1 MQENKFNEVVLAVK
15 RQISIVNVIGGYI
28 ALKKKGNKFWGCCP
42 FHNEKTASFTVSEEK
57 GFFYCFGCH
66 AGGDAISFLM
76 RIRQLTFAEV
86 IKDLAEQFN
95 IPLPQEIS
103 GVQHEK
109 LDTLELAMLQAN
121 KQALV
126 FYQRCLVETNPQSA
140 KARAYLQKR
149 GINLEIIEKFS
160 LGLSSDNW
168 QDLYNFLKHNKFSDD
183 LLKQVGLVGQAQ
195 SGRYYDKFRQ
205 RIMIPIFNNKGE
217 VIAFGGRVLVD
228 TDSPKYLNSQETKV
242 FNKRKTLYALNVA
255 QSEIKKQGFGLL
267 VEGYMDAISM
277 HTYGFNNTVASL
289 GTAFSIEQARL
300 LGRYARKVLFA
311 YDNDSAGIQA
321 TIRAIDI
328 ARENFLQAKVVLL
341 APAKDPDE
349 FLQKYGKQ
357 ELEKRIENSVDAV
370 VYQIEQTIKLNQN
383 NNSLQEKVEIL
394 AKVLE
399 FVKKCENS
407 LEIDSYLQTIA
418 SGLLI
423 DIAIVKSEYNK
434 LVGKKESFS
443 EPKFKNKQPLPK
455 TLTAIDLAQRHI
467 IKIILE
473 DVSIL
478 DYVTAQLLPA
488 DFEQK
493 VLGEIFMTAQIL
505 SMDNKLAIDSLLNK
519 LSSEAQTQLL
529 AILAEDIQFS
539 DAIKLVDD
547 CIKQIKYSKLEQEYN
562 RHSQLAVEYEKTGD
576 ERFINELQ
584 QVQEI
589 RKKLQKFF

>member
-15 RQISIVNVIGGYI
+15 RQVSIVNIIGGYI

-76 RIRQLTFAEV
+76 RIRQMTFPEV

-95 IPLPQEIS
+95 IPLPQEANS
-103 GVQHEK
+103 FAQEK
-109 LDTLELAMLQAN
+109 VDAVAMTMLEAN
-121 KQALV
+121 KQALE
-126 FYQRCLVETNPQSA
+126 FYQTVLKQQQPLSEA
-140 KARAYLQKR
+140 ARKYLSGR
-149 GINLEIIEKFS
+149 GIGLDIISKFS
-160 LGLSSDNW
+160 LGLSTENW
-168 QDLYNFLKHNKFSDD
+168 QDLYHHLQKSGFADA
-183 LLKQVGLVGQAQ
+183 LLQQVGLVGQAQ
-195 SGRYYDKFRQ
+195 SGRIYDKFRQ
-205 RIMIPIFNNKGE
+205 RIIIPIFNTKGE
-217 VIAFGGRVLVD
+217 VIAFGGRVLASQD
-228 TDSPKYLNSQETKV
+228 NPKYLNSQETKV

-255 QSEIKKQGFGLL
+255 QTEIKKQGFSIL

-277 HTYGFNNTVASL
+277 HTYGFSNTVASL
-289 GTAFSIEQARL
+289 GTAFSMEQARL
-300 LGRYARKVLFA
+300 LGRYSRKVLMA

-328 ARENFLQAKVVLL
+328 ARENFLQVRVVLL

-349 FLQKYGKQ
+349 FLQKYGPH
-357 ELEKRIENSVDAV
+357 ELQKRINNSIDAV
-370 VYQIEQTIKLNQN
+370 EYQIEQTIKLNQK

-423 DIAIVKSEYNK
+423 DMAIVKTEYNK
-434 LVGKKESFS
+434 LIGEKLPLQTRKSLA
-443 EPKFKNKQPLPK
+443 KQAVPHELN
-455 TLTAIDLAQRHI
+455 AIELAQRHI

-478 DYVTAQLLPA
+478 EYVTAQLLPK
-488 DFEQK
+488 DFAEK
-493 VLGEIFMTAQIL
+493 ALAEIFMTAQIL
-505 SMDNKLAIDSLLNK
+505 SMDNQLNIDALLGK
-519 LSSEAQTQLL
+519 LSETSQTKLL
-529 AILAEDIQFS
+529 SILAEDIQFA
-539 DAIKLVDD
+539 DPIKLVDD
-547 CIKQIKYSKLEQEYN
+547 CIRQIKYSNLEQEYN
-562 RHSQLAVEYEKTGD
+562 LHSQLAVEYEKTGD

-589 RKKLQKFF
+589 RKQLKKFF